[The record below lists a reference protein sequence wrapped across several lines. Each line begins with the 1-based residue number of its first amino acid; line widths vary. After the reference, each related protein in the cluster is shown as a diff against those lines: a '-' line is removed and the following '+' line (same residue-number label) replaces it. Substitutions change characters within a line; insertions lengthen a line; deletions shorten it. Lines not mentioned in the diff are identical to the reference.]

1 MKHDKLK
8 KIFVEVAKT
17 PHQHSKGLMFRDK
30 LDEDSGMIFIFEKPR
45 VLSFWGMNTF
55 IPLDI
60 AFLDEQGT
68 IKDIRRI
75 KRHDLNSV
83 KSSCPCKYAIEL
95 EDGWFSK
102 NGIKEGDFAE
112 LSLAEKDNIITFIK
126 NIKTAQIKDDKDTLF
141 SEEEVESDKDS
152 KDNKEK
158 DKSKEVRPPVANEEK
173 LNIVDKAVNK
183 VDPIVQPAANS
194 LMQAQETKVS
204 VPKFNSV
211 YQAIP
216 WAMQN
221 MQVMRI
227 TYKTEHGHTVT
238 RDVEPHRIY
247 FSRRSKG
254 QVLKAFDETSVHPSQ
269 YIVRNIVSFGFP
281 GRKFT
286 PKSIFNK
293 RR

>member
-1 MKHDKLK
+1 MRHDKLK
-8 KIFVEVAKT
+8 KIFVEIAKT
-17 PHQHSKGLMFRDK
+17 PHQHSKGLMFRES
-30 LDEDSGMIFIFEKPR
+30 LDDDSGMIFVFEKPK

-55 IPLDI
+55 MPLDI
-60 AFLDEQGT
+60 AFLDEHGT
-68 IKDIRRI
+68 IRDIKRI
-75 KRHDLNSV
+75 KKHDLNSV

-112 LSLAEKDNIITFIK
+112 LSLAEKDNTITFIK
-126 NIKTAQIKDDKDTLF
+126 NIKIAQTKDDDSVF
-141 SEEEVESDKDS
+141 SEDKIDDS
-152 KDNKEK
+152 KNKEDK
-158 DKSKEVRPPVANEEK
+158 DKSTISTPKDDNKNEEK
-173 LNIVDKAVNK
+173 KLDTTEKSISKME
-183 VDPIVQPAANS
+183 PIVQPATQSNIP
-194 LMQAQETKVS
+194 AQEAKIS
-204 VPKFNSV
+204 IPKFNSV

-221 MQVMRI
+221 TQVVRI

-254 QVLKAFDETSVHPSQ
+254 QVLKAFDETSAHPSQ

-281 GRKFT
+281 GRKFV

>member
-17 PHQHSKGLMFRDK
+17 PHQHNKGLMFRNN
-30 LDEDSGMIFIFEKPR
+30 LDEDSGMIFIFEKPK

-75 KRHDLNSV
+75 KKHDLNSV

-126 NIKTAQIKDDKDTLF
+126 NIKTAQIKDDKKSLF
-141 SEEEVESDKDS
+141 TEE
-152 KDNKEK
+152 DNKNKEDDSEDVSSPADEDKKLDIVEK
-158 DKSKEVRPPVANEEK
+158 S
-173 LNIVDKAVNK
+173 VNK
-183 VDPIVQPAANS
+183 IDPVVQPAANS
-194 LMQAQETKVS
+194 LTLTQEEKIS
-204 VPKFNSV
+204 IPKFNSV

-216 WAMQN
+216 WSMQN
-221 MQVMRI
+221 VQVMRI
-227 TYKTEHGHTVT
+227 TYKTEHGHTIT
-238 RDVEPHRIY
+238 RDIEPHKIY

-281 GRKFT
+281 GRKFA

>member
-1 MKHDKLK
+1 MKRDKLK

-17 PHQHSKGLMFRDK
+17 PHQHNKGLMFRDK

-75 KRHDLNSV
+75 RKHDLNSV

-126 NIKTAQIKDDKDTLF
+126 NIKTAQVKDDKNYVFT
-141 SEEEVESDKDS
+141 EEDKGNKKDDAK
-152 KDNKEK
+152 KDNPEDTKAPVKE
-158 DKSKEVRPPVANEEK
+158 DKKLDIVEK
-173 LNIVDKAVNK
+173 AVDKI
-183 VDPIVQPAANS
+183 DPVVQPAANA
-194 LMQAQETKVS
+194 LVPAQEAKIS
-204 VPKFNSV
+204 IPKFNSV

-221 MQVMRI
+221 VQVMRI
-227 TYKTEHGHTVT
+227 TYQTEHGHTVT
-238 RDVEPHRIY
+238 RDIEPHRIY

-281 GRKFT
+281 GRKFA